1 MPPAPPAPHPAPRRR
16 APARLARAALRLA
29 ASALAALTLSFAPA
43 RAAEGPDVI
52 SLKVVGGLAG
62 VSQYTQY
69 EEPFWR
75 HRVTELTHGRVTAEI
90 TPFDRAGFR
99 AEEILPL
106 MRLGV
111 VPFGT
116 ALVAVVSSEEPEF
129 NAVDLPA
136 LNPDIDRLRETVRL
150 YRPHLRNILQERY
163 GVELLSIYTYPAQVT
178 WCTRPF
184 NGLSDL
190 SGRRVRTSSVGQAEM
205 FEALGATSVVIP
217 FADMVPAMRAGVV
230 ECAVTGTLSG
240 YTIGLHEVTSHLHS
254 MALTWGVSMF
264 GANKAV
270 WDALPDDVRGA
281 IRKGLEE
288 LEASIWNAAAQQ
300 TGEGIDCSA
309 GRPSCSTGRTG
320 RMTVVPVTPADQ
332 LRRRQLLIET
342 VLPRWVDRC
351 GEGCS
356 QAWNTYLGPSL
367 GILARPD

>member
-1 MPPAPPAPHPAPRRR
+1 MAARQTGLTPRLVEIHPAMSPFRR
-16 APARLARAALRLA
+16 ALA
-29 ASALAALTLSFAPA
+29 TLSLALSLCLPA
-43 RAAEGPDVI
+43 TAAEPQETI

-75 HRVTELTHGRVTAEI
+75 HRITELTKGRVTAEI
-90 TPFDRAGFR
+90 APFDRAGFR
-99 AEEILPL
+99 AEEMLPL

-111 VPFGT
+111 IPFGT

-136 LNPDIDRLRETVRL
+136 LNPDIGRLRETVRL
-150 YRPHLRNILQERY
+150 YRPHLREILQERY

-184 NGLSDL
+184 NGLGGL
-190 SGRRVRTSSVGQAEM
+190 AGRRVRTSSVGQAEM

-217 FADMVPAMRAGVV
+217 FADTLAALRAGVV

-240 YTIGLHEVTSHLHS
+240 YTVGLHEVTSHVHS

-264 GANKAV
+264 GANKAA
-270 WDALPDDVRGA
+270 WDSLPADVREA
-281 IRKGLEE
+281 IRKGLAE
-288 LEASIWNAAAQQ
+288 LEASIWDAAAQQ
-300 TGEGIDCSA
+300 TGEGLDCSA
-309 GRPSCSTGRTG
+309 GRPGCTTGRPG

-332 LRRRQLLIET
+332 QRRRQLLIET
-342 VLPRWVDRC
+342 VLPRWIDRC

-356 QAWNTYLGPSL
+356 SAWNNYLGPSL
-367 GILARPD
+367 GILTRPD